1 MHGFSLVVPLPYNNL
16 SGGLSV
22 SFPNRQTSSFFWGA
36 SAHIIHNSPISS
48 FRLSLAGVLPSGAKV
63 QIFHKTIPPVDFS
76 HKLFFPKSHFWLCL
90 LPLRPKKSI
99 RENRCR
105 NYRCISHIP
114 SLHTIHIHPYAPFS
128 YRKILLEE
136 EKKAMKVSLFI
147 YYK

>member
-22 SFPNRQTSSFFWGA
+22 SFPNRQASSFFWGA

-99 RENRCR
+99 RENTAAGIAGASHTYPVCTPFTSILTLPSPIG
-105 NYRCISHIP
+105 NYFLKKKKSNE
-114 SLHTIHIHPYAPFS
+114 SEFIH
-128 YRKILLEE
+128 LL
-136 EKKAMKVSLFI
+136 
-147 YYK
+147 